1 MICSKV
7 SSSNTPLSLTHTP
20 THHTES
26 HPTPPDV
33 EEDEEDWWGDDAFFH
48 DSNSTTS
55 SSSSTNSCSLP
66 DAKTIADIAIE
77 AGIFTSLVE
86 AVISA
91 ELVDALT
98 NEDSSLTVF
107 APTDEAFAKLPQGT
121 IENLSKED
129 LISILKYHLVD
140 GNVLSSDLATS
151 DVPTLNDD
159 GATIQVT
166 VDDEG
171 IKLNDEVNVVT
182 PFDVTACNGIIHSID
197 TVLMPPPP
205 NKEDRTSSA
214 SSWHSSPQTVGGWWA
229 ASKTSKNTKASYDS
243 WQKPSP
249 PKHTSQQWMAH
260 HHMWPKSG
268 KAVKA
273 AKDHKSGKGEM
284 MWWGGSASHDSAWGG
299 ESGDE
304 EMIMGDDWWSSPT
317 SDNNHCPPGKAGKDC
332 NMDKGEPTVA
342 PTPCGKA
349 GKECDGDDHLDD
361 QTPDDTTYSASSV
374 VESVS
379 DTVSPAAAATP
390 NDDAPERIG
399 DLIPITAQPISSPP
413 SSGWPTWTPTS
424 TPISTLEELAAG
436 GTWFQSGRAYD
447 VEMSHYR
454 ATNLANGVV
463 HSDSGE
469 EEDKTSSGSRL
480 MMLRGCSSIVL
491 GVSIVMAY
499 LA

>member
-1 MICSKV
+1 
-7 SSSNTPLSLTHTP
+7 
-20 THHTES
+20 
-26 HPTPPDV
+26 
-33 EEDEEDWWGDDAFFH
+33 
-48 DSNSTTS
+48 
-55 SSSSTNSCSLP
+55 
-66 DAKTIADIAIE
+66 
-77 AGIFTSLVE
+77 
-86 AVISA
+86 
-91 ELVDALT
+91 
-98 NEDSSLTVF
+98 
-107 APTDEAFAKLPQGT
+107 
-121 IENLSKED
+121 

-140 GNVLSSDLATS
+140 GNVLSSDLVTS

-182 PFDVTACNGIIHSID
+182 PFDVMACNGIVHSID
-197 TVLMPPPP
+197 TVLMPPPS

-214 SSWHSSPQTVGGWWA
+214 SGSSWHSPPQTVGGWWA
-229 ASKTSKNTKASYDS
+229 SAGSKTSKNTKASYDS

-273 AKDHKSGKGEM
+273 AKDHKSGKGNM
-284 MWWGGSASHDSAWGG
+284 VWWGGSASHDSAWGG
-299 ESGDE
+299 SGDE

-332 NMDKGEPTVA
+332 NMDKGEPTIA

-349 GKECDGDDHLDD
+349 GKECGGDDLDD
-361 QTPDDTTYSASSV
+361 TQETPDNDASYSASSV

-379 DTVSPAAAATP
+379 DTPAATTTP
-390 NDDAPERIG
+390 NDDESSPPERIG
-399 DLIPITAQPISSPP
+399 DLIPITAQPVSSPP

-424 TPISTLEELAAG
+424 TPISTLDELAAG

-469 EEDKTSSGSRL
+469 EEEKTSSASSGRL
-480 MMLRGCSSIVL
+480 LLRGCSIVL
-491 GVSIVMAY
+491 GVSIIMAY

>member
-1 MICSKV
+1 M
-7 SSSNTPLSLTHTP
+7 
-20 THHTES
+20 
-26 HPTPPDV
+26 
-33 EEDEEDWWGDDAFFH
+33 
-48 DSNSTTS
+48 
-55 SSSSTNSCSLP
+55 
-66 DAKTIADIAIE
+66 
-77 AGIFTSLVE
+77 
-86 AVISA
+86 
-91 ELVDALT
+91 
-98 NEDSSLTVF
+98 
-107 APTDEAFAKLPQGT
+107 
-121 IENLSKED
+121 
-129 LISILKYHLVD
+129 D
-140 GNVLSSDLATS
+140 GNVLSSDLVTS
-151 DVPTLNDD
+151 NVPTLNDD
-159 GATIQVT
+159 GATIQVV
-166 VDDEG
+166 VDEQGGG
-171 IKLNDEVNVVT
+171 IKLNDDVNVVT
-182 PFDVTACNGIIHSID
+182 PFDVTACNGIVHSID

-205 NKEDRTSSA
+205 KEDRTSAAS
-214 SSWHSSPQTVGGWWA
+214 SSWHSPPPQTVGGWWA
-229 ASKTSKNTKASYDS
+229 SAGSKTSKNTKASYDS

-249 PKHTSQQWMAH
+249 PKPQPSQQWMA

-284 MWWGGSASHDSAWGG
+284 IWWGGSASSDSAWGG
-299 ESGDE
+299 SGDE

-349 GKECDGDDHLDD
+349 GKECGDDHDLDD
-361 QTPDDTTYSASSV
+361 QTPNDATYSASSV

-379 DTVSPAAAATP
+379 DTVSPAGAATP

-399 DLIPITAQPISSPP
+399 DLIPITAQPVSSPP

-463 HSDSGE
+463 HSDGGSE
-469 EEDKTSSGSRL
+469 EEKTSSGGRL
-480 MMLRGCSSIVL
+480 MMLSGFSSIAL

>member
-1 MICSKV
+1 M
-7 SSSNTPLSLTHTP
+7 
-20 THHTES
+20 
-26 HPTPPDV
+26 
-33 EEDEEDWWGDDAFFH
+33 
-48 DSNSTTS
+48 
-55 SSSSTNSCSLP
+55 P

-98 NEDSSLTVF
+98 NEDSPLTVF

-121 IENLSKED
+121 VENLSKED

-140 GNVLSSDLATS
+140 GNVLSSDLVTS

-166 VDDEG
+166 VDEQG
-171 IKLNDEVNVVT
+171 SIKLNDEVNVVT
-182 PFDVTACNGIIHSID
+182 PFDVTACNGIVHSID

-214 SSWHSSPQTVGGWWA
+214 SGSSRHSSSSPQTVGGWWA

-260 HHMWPKSG
+260 HMWPKSG

-273 AKDHKSGKGEM
+273 AKDHKSGKGESM

-299 ESGDE
+299 SGDE
-304 EMIMGDDWWSSPT
+304 EIMGDDWWSSPT

-332 NMDKGEPTVA
+332 NMDKGEPTIA

-349 GKECDGDDHLDD
+349 GKECGDDHDLDD
-361 QTPDDTTYSASSV
+361 QTPNDATYSASSV

-379 DTVSPAAAATP
+379 DTPAAATP
-390 NDDAPERIG
+390 PNEGNESSPPERIG
-399 DLIPITAQPISSPP
+399 DLIPITAQPVSSPP

-463 HSDSGE
+463 HSDSSGE
-469 EEDKTSSGSRL
+469 EEKTSSASGRL
-480 MMLRGCSSIVL
+480 LLRGCIVL
-491 GVSIVMAY
+491 LLGVSSIVMAF